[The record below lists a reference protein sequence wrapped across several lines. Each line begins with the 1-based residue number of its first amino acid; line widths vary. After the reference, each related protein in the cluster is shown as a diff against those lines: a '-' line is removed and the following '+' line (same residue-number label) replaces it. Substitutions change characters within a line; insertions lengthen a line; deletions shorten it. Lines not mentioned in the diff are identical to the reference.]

1 MSPSSYCRA
10 LSSLTRLLALLKKTS
25 EVPKRQVVKTAGVWY
40 GLGGCGW
47 KDVGMV
53 ATR

>member
-1 MSPSSYCRA
+1 MYVEKYWQ
-10 LSSLTRLLALLKKTS
+10 LSML
-25 EVPKRQVVKTAGVWY
+25 EVWY